1 VIYVFKCK
9 KCGMGEGVTQ
19 DLSKPPVCCKKVG
32 TFVRVRGTEAMTEED
47 FNLQAKTLVDSLTA
61 TNKELIE
68 AMEIIT
74 QSAVALNLGGSGYEE
89 RKKRIRQWLQIKDAK

>member
-1 VIYVFKCK
+1 MFYVFKCV
-9 KCGMGEGVTQ
+9 KCFLKHESE
-19 DLSKPPVCCKKVG
+19 DFSKPPVCCGKAG
-32 TFVRVRGTEAMTEED
+32 TFLKVRGAEAMTESD

-74 QSAVALNLGGSGYEE
+74 QSAIALNLGGSGYKE

>member
-1 VIYVFKCK
+1 
-9 KCGMGEGVTQ
+9 
-19 DLSKPPVCCKKVG
+19 
-32 TFVRVRGTEAMTEED
+32 MTESD

-74 QSAVALNLGGSGYEE
+74 QSAIALNLGGSGYKE

>member
-1 VIYVFKCK
+1 MFYVFKCV
-9 KCGMGEGVTQ
+9 KCFLKHESE
-19 DLSKPPVCCKKVG
+19 DFSKPPVCCGKAG
-32 TFVRVRGTEAMTEED
+32 TFLKVRGAEAMTESD

-74 QSAVALNLGGSGYEE
+74 QSAIALYLGGSGYKE
-89 RKKRIRQWLQIKDAK
+89 RKKRIRQWLQIKEAK

>member
-1 VIYVFKCK
+1 VFYVFKCV
-9 KCGMGEGVTQ
+9 KCFLKHESE
-19 DLSKPPVCCKKVG
+19 DFSKPPVCCGKAG
-32 TFVRVRGTEAMTEED
+32 TFLKVRGAEAMTESD

-74 QSAVALNLGGSGYEE
+74 QSAIALNLGGSGYKE

>member
-1 VIYVFKCK
+1 MIYVFKCWRCFLK
-9 KCGMGEGVTQ
+9 HESE
-19 DLSKPPVCCKKVG
+19 DFSKPPVCCGKFG
-32 TFVRVRGTEAMTEED
+32 AFLTVRGTENMTESD

-74 QSAVALNLGGSGYEE
+74 QSAIALNLGGSTYKE
-89 RKKRIRQWLQIKDAK
+89 RKKNIKQWLGSG